1 MRSVLPRA
9 CHHFAVSGIRPVYSV
24 SDVPGLY
31 QVDPTRPFH
40 LLLQTKHFFHST
52 LA

>member
-1 MRSVLPRA
+1 VKIA
-9 CHHFAVSGIRPVYSV
+9 FAVSGIRPVYSV

-31 QVDPTRPFH
+31 LSSPTRPF
-40 LLLQTKHFFHST
+40 LLFVANKALCEIDPWVT